1 MKKVLNQKKII
12 IITIIAVL
20 IAAGIVINIIKDR
33 IEDKNAIKF
42 SDNLN
47 VEFDSDAKV
56 SNFIDL
62 INGKIIEDTEIDT
75 TSLGEKIVEFKY
87 KNPHNTTKKRNVKI
101 NVIDTVKP
109 VTYIN
114 SSMTVVKG
122 YNKDL
127 TQVVLSG
134 DNCDS
139 NPRREI
145 VGDYDFNKVGTYNLI
160 FKITDSSNNTT
171 EKPFTLNVVES
182 IKNSETTNASKVK
195 FSDAVNTYK
204 KDDNSLGIDVSEW
217 QGEIDWK
224 KVKEAGCDFVFIRIG
239 YQNGFD
245 GEIKEDKYFKKNIE
259 GALANNI
266 KVGGYFNSYA
276 KTSTETKEQAE
287 WTYNEIKDYNIE
299 LPISFDWENWNSFV
313 KCQLSF
319 YDINNMA
326 QTFINTLETRG
337 YKASL
342 YSSKNYLQKIWYA
355 SDYENI
361 WLAQHAKKAD
371 YEEKYQYWQMCNTGK
386 IDGIYGDV
394 DIDISLNY

>member
-75 TSLGEKIVEFKY
+75 TSLGEKTVEFKY
-87 KNPHNTTKKRNVKI
+87 KNLHNATKKRNVKI

-139 NPRREI
+139 NPTREI

-361 WLAQHAKKAD
+361 WLAQYVKKAD

>member
-361 WLAQHAKKAD
+361 WLAQYAKKAD

>member
-1 MKKVLNQKKII
+1 
-12 IITIIAVL
+12 
-20 IAAGIVINIIKDR
+20 
-33 IEDKNAIKF
+33 
-42 SDNLN
+42 
-47 VEFDSDAKV
+47 
-56 SNFIDL
+56 
-62 INGKIIEDTEIDT
+62 
-75 TSLGEKIVEFKY
+75 
-87 KNPHNTTKKRNVKI
+87 
-101 NVIDTVKP
+101 
-109 VTYIN
+109 
-114 SSMTVVKG
+114 MTVVKG

-287 WTYNEIKDYNIE
+287 WTYNKIKDYNIE

-337 YKASL
+337 YKSSL

-361 WLAQHAKKAD
+361 WLAQYAKKAD

>member
-287 WTYNEIKDYNIE
+287 WTYNKIKDYNIE

-337 YKASL
+337 YKSSL

-361 WLAQHAKKAD
+361 WLAQYAKKAD